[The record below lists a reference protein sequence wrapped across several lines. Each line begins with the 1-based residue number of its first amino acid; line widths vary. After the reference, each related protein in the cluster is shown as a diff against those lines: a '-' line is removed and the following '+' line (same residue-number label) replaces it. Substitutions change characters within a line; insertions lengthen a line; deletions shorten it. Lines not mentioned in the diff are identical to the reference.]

1 MEVSVIEPVSN
12 EAGQPRQWTPYK
24 VRVGDLDLRVA
35 RRGEGRPPLLLI
47 TGIGAHLDMW
57 APLERRLYGREIVAF
72 DAPGAGESA
81 RPRRPLRM
89 NGLAKIVRDL
99 LDELELDV
107 VDVLGVS
114 FGGALAQQLA
124 REYPDRVR
132 RMILCATSAGVVG
145 VPPRPIPALFLMSP
159 ARYYHPALFRF
170 MMPRIVGG
178 VTARDPSVLAAQA
191 GPRLSR
197 PPDPLGYLFQ
207 LYAASGWTSAHWLHQ
222 IRQPTLVLAGDD
234 DRAIPLANAHFLA
247 RRIPDAR
254 LHVVKDGGHLFVLD
268 EPDSV
273 IDEIHAFLDADEQP
287 VPSHA
292 ATA

>member
-1 MEVSVIEPVSN
+1 VSDT
-12 EAGQPRQWTPYK
+12 ATDAPRQRWAPYK

-35 RRGEGRPPLLLI
+35 HRGDGQPPLLLI

-57 APLERRLYGREIVAF
+57 GPLESRLQGREVIAF
-72 DAPGAGESA
+72 DAPGTGESS

-89 NGLAKIVRDL
+89 DGLADVVCGL
-99 LDELELDV
+99 LDVLGHDE

-114 FGGALAQQLA
+114 FGGAVAQQLA
-124 REYPDRVR
+124 HQHPDRVR
-132 RMILCATSAGVVG
+132 RLVLCATSPGMVSM
-145 VPPRPIPALFLMSP
+145 PPKPLPALFLMSP
-159 ARYYHPALFRF
+159 ARYYHPAIFRF

-197 PPDPLGYLFQ
+197 PPDPLGYVFQ
-207 LYAASGWTSAHWLHQ
+207 LYATMGWTSAHWLHTLV
-222 IRQPTLVLAGDD
+222 QPTLVLAGDND
-234 DRAIPLANAHFLA
+234 HAIPLVNAKFLA

-254 LHVVKDGGHLFVLD
+254 LHVVKGGGHLFVLD

-273 IDEIHAFLDADEQP
+273 IDQIHAFLDGE
-287 VPSHA
+287 
-292 ATA
+292 